1 MELKNLTNLVKKNAV
16 VVACTLAPFGA
27 CASSQTTHQLADARA
42 AYDDAEN
49 SSAPTRNPSELA
61 DARRALDRAERA
73 HDENPGS
80 DREATLAA
88 RAERK
93 ARVAMRHADGRGAYP
108 AESREDRAAREERR
122 ADLAKAEA
130 EQAKVDRERV
140 REGADHTVTAA
151 ERKRSAAALQNL
163 TQVANVKEEPRGIVI
178 TMSGS
183 LLFPSGEEELSPI
196 ARRNLDQV
204 ADAIQSQPV
213 GTDVTVEGHT
223 DNTGSDTQ
231 NMQLSTHRAQAVAD
245 HLIQRGV
252 PSDHVRVIGYGEKQ
266 AIASNDT
273 AEGRASNRRV
283 EIVVNSNRH

>member
-16 VVACTLAPFGA
+16 IVACTLAPLGG
-27 CASSQTTHQLADARA
+27 CASNQTTHQLADARK
-42 AYDDAEN
+42 AYDQAED
-49 SSAPTRNPSELA
+49 SSARTRNPEELA
-61 DARRALDRAERA
+61 EARRALERAERA

-93 ARVAMRHADGRGAYP
+93 ARLALRHADANYYP
-108 AESREDRAAREERR
+108 AETREEARLEREERR

-130 EQAKVDRERV
+130 EQAKIERERA
-140 REGADHTVTAA
+140 RDRASTSSAAD
-151 ERKRSAAALQNL
+151 RKRAAAAMQNL
-163 TQVANVKEEPRGIVI
+163 TQVANVKEEARGVVI

-204 ADAIQSQPV
+204 ADAIEAQPAA
-213 GTDVTVEGHT
+213 TDVTVEGHT

-245 HLIQRGV
+245 HLIERGV

-266 AIASNDT
+266 PIASNET

-283 EIVVNSNRH
+283 EIVVNPNARR